1 MLARASFSH
10 SNAVQELRQNAIEAE
25 QDFNRKQRLWTE
37 ENATLQSR
45 NRALAHERDRK
56 DKELTDA
63 QEQLCVLST

>member
-1 MLARASFSH
+1 M
-10 SNAVQELRQNAIEAE
+10 EAE

-45 NRALAHERDRK
+45 NRALAQERDRK

-63 QEQLCVLST
+63 QDQLCATTLVSCLNIDYIAVECD